1 MELRGSYYYAE
12 ESRIAGMGT
21 FCHEFGHVLGL
32 PDLYDPNYASATDAI
47 IPGSWTVM
55 CDGCYNDEARTPPVY
70 TGYESWVCHWLE
82 YEDIADNT
90 HYTLEPFTTTPR
102 ALKISIPRL
111 NSTNML
117 ANEYF
122 ILENHAQQSWDTY
135 LPGEGLLI
143 WHLDFSSSVWSSNT
157 VNTDATHPRCTI
169 VTPPN
174 STVAYGN
181 WPQSNIYTTFIAPGY
196 TNALTGYGRVDT
208 SKFLPYI
215 LNIKL
220 DEETKALTFDYN
232 PEGVGQYTNAHQD
245 GQVKFT
251 REDEQLGFNL
261 SWEALSDASNY
272 MVTVRRYNSSGNS
285 FTVDGYSNKL
295 VGEGVTSGV
304 IHETTVMMAQEHEV
318 EIRPISANY
327 GLPST
332 NTYTTARF
340 TPQDLTNAVNSVEIE
355 TIKVTT
361 GKGYIDA
368 PEGAVVYNMAG
379 MKVGKENLPAGIYV
393 VKVSGKTIKVIV
405 K

>member
-1 MELRGSYYYAE
+1 
-12 ESRIAGMGT
+12 
-21 FCHEFGHVLGL
+21 
-32 PDLYDPNYASATDAI
+32 
-47 IPGSWTVM
+47 
-55 CDGCYNDEARTPPVY
+55 
-70 TGYESWVCHWLE
+70 
-82 YEDIADNT
+82 
-90 HYTLEPFTTTPR
+90 
-102 ALKISIPRL
+102 
-111 NSTNML
+111 
-117 ANEYF
+117 
-122 ILENHAQQSWDTY
+122 
-135 LPGEGLLI
+135 
-143 WHLDFSSSVWSSNT
+143 
-157 VNTDATHPRCTI
+157 
-169 VTPPN
+169 
-174 STVAYGN
+174 
-181 WPQSNIYTTFIAPGY
+181 
-196 TNALTGYGRVDT
+196 
-208 SKFLPYI
+208 
-215 LNIKL
+215 
-220 DEETKALTFDYN
+220 
-232 PEGVGQYTNAHQD
+232 
-245 GQVKFT
+245 
-251 REDEQLGFNL
+251 
-261 SWEALSDASNY
+261 

-304 IHETTVMMAQEHEV
+304 IHETTVMMGHEHEV